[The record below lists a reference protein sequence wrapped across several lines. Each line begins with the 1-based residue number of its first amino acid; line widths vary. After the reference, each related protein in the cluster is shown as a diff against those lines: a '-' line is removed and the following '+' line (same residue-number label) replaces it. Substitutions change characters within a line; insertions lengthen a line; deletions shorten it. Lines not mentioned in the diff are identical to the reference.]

1 MVLPQTLHSYQIIV
15 SIFGLIVGLFQRG
28 FFCLFLLF
36 FFNVYWA
43 NCFSSGIPQL
53 AHPVTKFCKRRFFS
67 LPCSHVFSAF
77 GDKCTTLF
85 PDPYFPPGK
94 GPHIASVP
102 GLVIYYHIYINGCM
116 SSAKEFSERYRG
128 MWRDN
133 CMWVICWQ
141 ASSWDA
147 DYVRITAKML
157 WLVLPLN
164 FGRMISGPPQTV
176 SRPRQYP

>member
-1 MVLPQTLHSYQIIV
+1 MYSLHLEKNAQ
-15 SIFGLIVGLFQRG
+15 LF
-28 FFCLFLLF
+28 
-36 FFNVYWA
+36 
-43 NCFSSGIPQL
+43 
-53 AHPVTKFCKRRFFS
+53 
-67 LPCSHVFSAF
+67 
-77 GDKCTTLF
+77 F

-102 GLVIYYHIYINGCM
+102 GLVMYYHIYINGCM
-116 SSAKEFSERYRG
+116 SSAKEFLERYRG

-157 WLVLPLN
+157 QLVLPLN
-164 FGRMISGPPQTV
+164 FGRMISGPLKLFQGRGSMHRNGNLPL
-176 SRPRQYP
+176 